1 MFSPPEF
8 DYLADDKMWRAKS
21 GAAARDVLSCPAL
34 TVTDLPGYYRLLADE
49 IGRDFP
55 LIRYYTGYLLLTN
68 DGPRHAE
75 LRKLAAAQFNKSG
88 LAQRRARAALV
99 AAAIQRFAT
108 QGEFDVMAE
117 IVRPIARGLTEALAG
132 ISADFVASDIL
143 SPRRSLRKNH
153 ALEARLAAMR
163 AKVAALFP
171 DESEDAQAMRVT
183 LALLGT
189 EPLTA
194 GIGAALLALLQQ
206 NTGQRLCDIAW
217 PDALLEPAVK
227 HAVRFAP
234 ADLPAETCP
243 MRAFQVD
250 TRLMSD
256 PALGGKRGEVFGIG
270 AHSCMGRGMS
280 MIVWRELVAGLARLT
295 TRITLIG
302 FEPATH
308 WLFNAPNR
316 IDVRITHD
324 PR

>member
-8 DYLADDKMWRAKS
+8 DYQADDKMWRATT

-34 TVTDLPGYYRLLADE
+34 NVTDLPGYYQLLADE

-55 LIRYYTGYLLLTN
+55 LIRYYSGYLLLTN

-88 LAQRRARAALV
+88 LAQRQARAALI
-99 AAAIQRFAT
+99 AAATQRFAT

-117 IVRPIARGLTEALAG
+117 IVRPIARSLTEALAG
-132 ISADFVASDIL
+132 LSADFVASDIL

-153 ALEARLAAMR
+153 ALEARLAVMQD
-163 AKVAALFP
+163 KVAALFP
-171 DESEDAQAMRVT
+171 DESEDAQAIRVT

-194 GIGAALLALLQQ
+194 GLGAALLALLQE

-217 PDALLEPAVK
+217 PDAMLEPAVK

-234 ADLPAETCP
+234 ASLPAETCP
-243 MRAFQVD
+243 MRGFHVEL
-250 TRLMSD
+250 RMLSD
-256 PALGGKRGEVFGIG
+256 PALGGKSGEIFGIG

-280 MIVWRELVAGLARLT
+280 IIVWRELVACLSSLK

-316 IDVRITHD
+316 IDVRITDD